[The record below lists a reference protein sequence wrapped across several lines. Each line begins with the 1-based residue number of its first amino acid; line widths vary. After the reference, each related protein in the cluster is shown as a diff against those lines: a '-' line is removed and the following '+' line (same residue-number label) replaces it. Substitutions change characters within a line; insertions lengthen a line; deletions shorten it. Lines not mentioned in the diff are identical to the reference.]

1 VRLQLI
7 LPRVEPGTIEM
18 PSMCP
23 YEGCEGKHFRH
34 RQEVTKPLKDTRYDS
49 VTAHRYVCLRCH
61 RAFRLYPEGLTRAQT
76 SQRVKG
82 LAVMLYLLGLSYGAT
97 SLALEALGV
106 YLCKSS
112 IYEAVQAAAE
122 KVPGMKRHVVFQSL
136 HTPALGGDLTS
147 VKCHGEWL
155 QLGLAVDDLTGLVLT
170 VDELPAEDAAT
181 IKEWLQPVAA
191 AVGAKLLVTD
201 DADALKAV
209 ADELGLEHQ
218 VCKSHVKRNTE
229 VLVDTLASLAK
240 GDRNG
245 SLADIGVS
253 PEQALADLKRSEAL
267 VTSREPQNEDELGEI
282 HRRYIEAA
290 PPSDGEKAS
299 VAYRLRLLFLDR
311 WNLWRRLTRYR
322 LWQGPQGETVD
333 GTNSGC
339 ERAIGWWVE
348 ERYRTMRGYK
358 RAKSAVNVSRLL
370 AWCGNHLERGGA
382 DLALLIA

>member
-1 VRLQLI
+1 
-7 LPRVEPGTIEM
+7 
-18 PSMCP
+18 
-23 YEGCEGKHFRH
+23 
-34 RQEVTKPLKDTRYDS
+34 
-49 VTAHRYVCLRCH
+49 
-61 RAFRLYPEGLTRAQT
+61 
-76 SQRVKG
+76 
-82 LAVMLYLLGLSYGAT
+82 
-97 SLALEALGV
+97 
-106 YLCKSS
+106 
-112 IYEAVQAAAE
+112 
-122 KVPGMKRHVVFQSL
+122 VPGR
-136 HTPALGGDLTS
+136 
-147 VKCHGEWL
+147 
-155 QLGLAVDDLTGLVLT
+155 
-170 VDELPAEDAAT
+170 DASSP
-181 IKEWLQPVAA
+181 K
-191 AVGAKLLVTD
+191 
-201 DADALKAV
+201 
-209 ADELGLEHQ
+209 
-218 VCKSHVKRNTE
+218 E

-253 PEQALADLKRSEAL
+253 PEQALADLKRLEAL
-267 VTSREPQNEDELGEI
+267 VTSREPQDEDELGEI

-311 WNLWRRLTRYR
+311 WKIWRRLTRYR
-322 LWQGPQGETVD
+322 PWQGPQGETVD